1 MRIAARQGLLRLG
14 RKSGAVV
21 RRDAGSEPP
30 DPGWAQDWTSRLR
43 TLLAWLII
51 AGTVAAPAGLAVIG
65 AAAAPARSYRVG
77 SLTTRSKPLAE
88 GAALARARNRT

>member
-1 MRIAARQGLLRLG
+1 VRIAARQGLLRLG

-65 AAAAPARSYRVG
+65 AAAG
-77 SLTTRSKPLAE
+77 M
-88 GAALARARNRT
+88 